1 MLLLDKLESFVYLGI
16 NVNVDFFDKSKFSNN
31 SSLAKHTY
39 YYLPPFYL
47 EKQLSEK
54 FCLSILP
61 LNFCAHK
68 NFEQRGKKR
77 IHTNLSQKIY
87 KEP

>member
-39 YYLPPFYL
+39 SYLPPFY
-47 EKQLSEK
+47 ENN
-54 FCLSILP
+54 I
-61 LNFCAHK
+61 
-68 NFEQRGKKR
+68 
-77 IHTNLSQKIY
+77 
-87 KEP
+87 